1 MKYKL
6 PIEDTNR
13 GLKINTLPGNYAS
26 TNVVASGQDAVPKKN
41 VYISFLKK
49 KYLQREIIISS
60 EEILFFQIY
69 QKPNYKD
76 KYFN

>member
-13 GLKINTLPGNYAS
+13 GLKINTLSGNYAS
-26 TNVVASGQDAVPKKN
+26 TNVVASGQDAVPKKY

-49 KYLQREIIISS
+49 
-60 EEILFFQIY
+60 
-69 QKPNYKD
+69 
-76 KYFN
+76 